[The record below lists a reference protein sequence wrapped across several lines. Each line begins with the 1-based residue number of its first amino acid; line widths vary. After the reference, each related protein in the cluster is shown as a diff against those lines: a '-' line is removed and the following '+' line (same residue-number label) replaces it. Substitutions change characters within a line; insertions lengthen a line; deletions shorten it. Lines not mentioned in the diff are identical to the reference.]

1 MQRIREQ
8 SRETFSMGGDVRYVS
23 VYVFNTLKRRT
34 VWFMLPIAMAWPV
47 CQPMR
52 ARENHT
58 MSMETS
64 HVHTHKRRERERE
77 RALTHRAGAYHIDG
91 ATVSSTMN
99 NVKNAVYKRLAQAH
113 TIRLSLNRNNT
124 CISRMISAEYDV
136 LYAFVPNQMDE
147 SCSIVCTNQ
156 VVQFFFSLVSSGCQ
170 NKKIG
175 KCDGSKIRAK
185 LLNFQEWLLFSSVIY
200 SFQSFFSSPFSVCF
214 GLVFLDNEKW
224 WCACIRSLKSTD
236 KHIWQCAYMRFEYTN
251 EYANRM
257 QNVWHAFRN

>member
-1 MQRIREQ
+1 MSETEKKREENEVKKRKQIKVKMSMQRIREL

-156 VVQFFFSLVSSGCQ
+156 VVQFFFLSFHPAA
-170 NKKIG
+170 
-175 KCDGSKIRAK
+175 KIR
-185 LLNFQEWLLFSSVIY
+185 
-200 SFQSFFSSPFSVCF
+200 
-214 GLVFLDNEKW
+214 
-224 WCACIRSLKSTD
+224 KSENVM
-236 KHIWQCAYMRFEYTN
+236 AARYE
-251 EYANRM
+251 
-257 QNVWHAFRN
+257 QNC